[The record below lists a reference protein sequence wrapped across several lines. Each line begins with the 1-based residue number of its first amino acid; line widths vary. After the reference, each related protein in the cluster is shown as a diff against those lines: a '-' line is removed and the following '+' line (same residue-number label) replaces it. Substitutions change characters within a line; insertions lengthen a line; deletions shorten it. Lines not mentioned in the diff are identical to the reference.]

1 MSSKNCTAQILS
13 KIPATQQQ
21 AFVEYSHWQEPH
33 LENMAEQ
40 PKHFVLNAFTLED
53 WFIQCFAPKKAIDCV
68 LRQGF
73 E

>member
-40 PKHFVLNAFTLED
+40 PKHFVLNAFTLD
-53 WFIQCFAPKKAIDCV
+53 D
-68 LRQGF
+68 
-73 E
+73 